1 MKKILKISNGIL
13 LILIGMLH
21 TQFALSTAAFGKQFN
36 EFAKVY
42 FFKISRGLDDL
53 PVVTGQTNL
62 DGFAAF
68 WFFYFGILVI
78 PLGLLVHSVE
88 KRINVLPHSFTIS
101 YFIVVAIGGYMIP
114 RSGMTYIMLPHA
126 VYMLVGNY
134 LKYRKVAFQKDDS
147 LYNK

>member
-13 LILIGMLH
+13 LIIIGMLH
-21 TQFALSTAAFGKQFN
+21 TQFALSAEVFGKQFN
-36 EFAKVY
+36 EFSKVY
-42 FFKISRGLDDL
+42 FYKISRGLDDL

-62 DGFAAF
+62 EAFAAF

-88 KRINVLPHSFTIS
+88 KKSNILPHSFTIS
-101 YFIVVAIGGYMIP
+101 YFIVVAIGSYMIP

-126 VYMLVGNY
+126 VYMLVANC
-134 LKYRKVAFQKDDS
+134 LKYRKLAFPKDD
-147 LYNK
+147 LQYNK